1 MNPKIV
7 AVEACEP
14 ASLVLSF
21 ANGERRRFDVSPYLD
36 KGIFKELRD
45 SAYFRCVRAVSGF
58 VAWPRGQDFS
68 PDTLYLKSIPL
79 SLTTSDGN
87 ASNSTYRKNRI

>member
-1 MNPKIV
+1 MNPKVV

-14 ASLVLSF
+14 PSLVLTF

-45 SAYFRCVRAVSGF
+45 SAYFRSVRAASGF

-68 PDTLYLKSIPL
+68 SDTLYLKSIAL
-79 SLTTSDGN
+79 SP
-87 ASNSTYRKNRI
+87 